1 MVGELQ
7 LLQVANILSESVVDG
22 LGIRTVVFF
31 QGCPRH
37 CPGCHNEPLIPFE
50 GGTEYD
56 ASDLADIILKH
67 LTPIHRGV
75 TFSGGEPLSQPDG
88 LMDLIYLLRKE
99 RPNLNIWVYTGFT
112 YEEVAKMPL
121 VNSFDVLI
129 DGPFIMQER
138 NLDLP
143 FRGSNNQRLIDI
155 PQTLKHNKVIELKL

>member
-1 MVGELQ
+1 MGDIT
-7 LLQVANILSESVVDG
+7 LLKVANILSESVVDG

-37 CPGCHNEPLIPFE
+37 CYGCHNEALIPFE
-50 GGTEYD
+50 GGTEYS
-56 ASDLADIILKH
+56 ATELADIILRY

-75 TFSGGEPLSQPDG
+75 TFTGGDPLSQPDG

-99 RPNLNIWVYTGFT
+99 KPDLNIWVYTGFT
-112 YEEVAKMPL
+112 YEEVADMPL
-121 VNSFDVLI
+121 VNSFDVLV
-129 DGPFIMQER
+129 DGPFIMSQR

-155 PQTLKHNKVIELKL
+155 PQTIAKKEVVELDL